1 VKVAR
6 LHAVGDLRLADE
18 PVPVPGPGTSL
29 VRVISVGICGSDLH
43 WWHEAGIGDAKLD
56 RPLVLGH
63 EAAGVVEDGENRGAR
78 VAIDPA
84 IPCGTC
90 RPCLAGYRNLC
101 TRIRFAG
108 HGSEDGALR
117 DFLVWPSRLL
127 HPLPDHLGDAE
138 GAILEPLGVAIHA
151 LDLGHLRLGGTAV
164 VAGCGPIGLLLI
176 HILRAAGASRVV
188 AVEPL
193 AHRRAAAGRLGADAV
208 LDPAELSEGDL
219 PGIASGDAGDGAD
232 VAFEMAGTDRAVQ
245 LAMLATRP
253 GGRVVLG
260 GIPDGDRTTFQ
271 ASTARRRGLT
281 IAMVRR
287 MNDVYPRAIGLA
299 ASGRVDVAAL
309 ISHRFGLAQVAEAFT
324 VAAGRGGLKVVVEPP
339 G

>member
-6 LHAVGDLRLADE
+6 LHAAGDLRLADE

-29 VRVISVGICGSDLH
+29 VRVTSIGICGSDLH
-43 WWHEAGIGDAKLD
+43 WWHGAGIGDAKLS

-63 EAAGVVEDGENRGAR
+63 EAAGVVEEGENRGAR

-108 HGSEDGALR
+108 HGGEDGALR
-117 DFLVWPSRLL
+117 DFLVWPAHLL
-127 HPLPDHLGDAE
+127 HPLPGHLGDAE

-176 HILRAAGASRVV
+176 QVLRAAGASRVV
-188 AVEPL
+188 AFEPL
-193 AHRRAAAGRLGADAV
+193 AHRRAAADRLGADAV
-208 LDPAELSEGDL
+208 LDPAAVGDGDL
-219 PGIASGDAGDGAD
+219 PGAAGLTGDGAD
-232 VAFEMAGTDRAVQ
+232 VAFEMAGTDQAVR

-260 GIPDGDRTTFQ
+260 GIPDSDSTTFQ
-271 ASTARRRGLT
+271 ASLARRRGLT

-287 MNDVYPRAIGLA
+287 MNDVYPRAIELA
-299 ASGRVDVAAL
+299 GARRVDLAGLV
-309 ISHRFGLAQVAEAFT
+309 SHRFGLAEAP
-324 VAAGRGGLKVVVEPP
+324 AAFAAAAQRSGLKVVVEPP

>member
-1 VKVAR
+1 MKAAR
-6 LHAVGDLRLADE
+6 LHAVGDLRLAEE
-18 PVPVPGPGTSL
+18 PAPVPGTGDSL
-29 VRVISVGICGSDLH
+29 VRVTSVGICGSDLH

-63 EAAGVVEDGENRGAR
+63 EAAGVVEEGENRGAR

-108 HGSEDGALR
+108 HGGEDGALR
-117 DFLVWPSRLL
+117 DLMAWPAHLL
-127 HPLPDHLGDAE
+127 HELPANLSDPE

-176 HILRAAGASRVV
+176 QVLRAAGASRVV
-188 AVEPL
+188 AFEPL
-193 AHRRAAAGRLGADAV
+193 PHRRVVAGRFGADAV
-208 LDPAELSEGDL
+208 HDPAAVSEDDL
-219 PGIASGDAGDGAD
+219 HDLTGDGAD
-232 VAFEMAGTDRAVQ
+232 VAFEMAGTDQAVQ
-245 LAMLATRP
+245 LAMLSTRP

-260 GIPDGDRTTFQ
+260 GIPDGDRTTFR

-287 MNDVYPRAIGLA
+287 MNDVYPRAIELA
-299 ASGRVDVAAL
+299 SSGRVDLAAL
-309 ISHRFGLAQVAEAFT
+309 VSHRFGLADAAGAFT
-324 VAAGRGGLKVVVEPP
+324 AAAQRSGLKVVVEPP